1 MNAMSI
7 RALTLA
13 ALPLGLLLSAGA
25 AQAQT
30 QDLAMPVT
38 SCTPNTGDSLSKVS
52 MNPAAGFVRANN
64 PKAGTVVYTCNVLDS
79 FVDITPIWTRFGMQ
93 YRDAVGGR
101 VTATMYGKN
110 KITGASFVV
119 AAVAS
124 PASAVIN
131 NVAVPLPVLNYDLNS
146 YYAVVRMV
154 SDNVVP
160 PEAHLIRVEQ

>member
-1 MNAMSI
+1 MNALSI

-13 ALPLGLLLSAGA
+13 ALPLSLLLSAGA

-64 PKAGTVVYTCNVLDS
+64 LKAGTVVYTCNLLDS
-79 FVDITPIWTRFGMQ
+79 FIDITPIWTRFGMQ

-110 KITGASFVV
+110 KITGVSFVV

-131 NVAVPLPVLNYDLNS
+131 NVSVALPVLNYNLNS
-146 YYAVVRMV
+146 YYAVIRMV